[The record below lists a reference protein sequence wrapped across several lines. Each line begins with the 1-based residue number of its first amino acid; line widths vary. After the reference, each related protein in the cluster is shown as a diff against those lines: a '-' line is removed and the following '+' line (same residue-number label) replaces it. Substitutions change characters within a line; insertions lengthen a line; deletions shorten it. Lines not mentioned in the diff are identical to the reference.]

1 MSCRLPLSE
10 WRVWAAVG
18 TVVWRHKLAADTH
31 RIRLSFGDDS
41 TPSQKRDLGLP
52 THVAMAVF
60 RVRVGG
66 EQ

>member
-1 MSCRLPLSE
+1 MSRSRLPLSE
-10 WRVWAAVG
+10 WRVWAAAVDWTG
-18 TVVWRHKLAADTH
+18 LWCGDTH
-31 RIRLSFGDDS
+31 KIRLSFGDDS

-52 THVAMAVF
+52 TQVAMAVF